1 MLTDGLGRRI
11 RYLRLSVTPECNLRC
26 LYCRPPLDS
35 DNPDAG
41 PALTDDRI
49 IRLCSLLAREGVE
62 RIRVTGGEPLLR
74 PGLTDLIRSL
84 TAIPGIQEVS
94 LTTNG
99 VLLGENARS
108 LAASGLR
115 RVNIS
120 IDSLRDER
128 FASVTGGASLNQVFD
143 SIKEAESAGIRPIK
157 INCVVMRG
165 VNDDEVADFARLT
178 LENPWHVRFI
188 ELMPIGPV
196 ARGWSDLHVSNLEVR
211 ERLSKEVA
219 LVPVD
224 GSARYPECRLRDG
237 RGVIAFISPVSEPF
251 CAGCDRLRL
260 LSDGTLRPCLCSDEC
275 VNLGRFIDLG
285 AGDEELLGAVRDA
298 LARKP
303 ACGVAE
309 LRRDGSKLMASI
321 GG

>member
-1 MLTDGLGRRI
+1 MLIDGLGRRI

-26 LYCRPPLDS
+26 TYCRPPLDS
-35 DNPDAG
+35 DSPDAG

-49 IRLCSLLAREGVE
+49 IRLCAILAREGVE

-99 VLLGENARS
+99 VLLGEHARG

-120 IDSLRDER
+120 MDSLRDER
-128 FASVTGGASLNQVFD
+128 FASVTGGASLQAVFD

-165 VNDDEVADFARLT
+165 VNDDEIADFAWLT

-224 GSARYPECRLRDG
+224 GSARYPEYCLEDG

-251 CAGCDRLRL
+251 CARCDRLRL

-275 VNLGRFIDLG
+275 VDLGRLMNLG
-285 AGDEELLGAVRDA
+285 AGDEELLGAVRDV
-298 LARKP
+298 LMRKP
-303 ACGVAE
+303 TCGVAE